1 MIYRF
6 EDIEI
11 DTDRFEL
18 RRGGES
24 VKVEPQVFALLELL
38 VANHGRLVSKD
49 ELNERIWGGRVVSD
63 AVVNSRVYSARL
75 AIGDDGKAQRFIKTI
90 HGRGFRFVGLPES
103 EPISLMNFMALRDL
117 EQNTDTDDA
126 GPLGGKP
133 SIAVLP
139 FHMLTIDDRYALF
152 ADAVAH
158 EAIVELSRLQWLFV
172 IARGSSF
179 RFRGP
184 DVDFETAGKVLGVRY
199 FLTGSVAIDGSR
211 SAVTVELSES
221 GGNRVLWAE
230 RFESAVDD
238 LLALRLTIA
247 ANVVNAIELR
257 IPMNEANRAARL
269 PTESLDAWSA
279 YHRGLWHMYRFNAH
293 DNEIAARM
301 FSRAIDTDRG
311 FARAH
316 AGLSFTHFQNAFIGY
331 TADATTERR
340 LAQEHAERGMELD
353 PLDPFAN
360 LTVGRAAMLLGDMDS
375 ALSWFD
381 RSVQL
386 NPNYAMA
393 IYNGA
398 LVNAIKGAGQESEQG
413 AMKAIAL
420 SPVDPLHYAMLTTR
434 ALSHIVRGD
443 YAAAIGWAERGAR
456 APNAHTHIRV
466 IAALACELAGD
477 RKMAEYWASEVRR
490 LDSRFQVATFF
501 KAFPFDHDDTL
512 SRATAALKR
521 LAL

>member
-1 MIYRF
+1 M
-6 EDIEI
+6 
-11 DTDRFEL
+11 
-18 RRGGES
+18 
-24 VKVEPQVFALLELL
+24 
-38 VANHGRLVSKD
+38 
-49 ELNERIWGGRVVSD
+49 
-63 AVVNSRVYSARL
+63 
-75 AIGDDGKAQRFIKTI
+75 
-90 HGRGFRFVGLPES
+90 
-103 EPISLMNFMALRDL
+103 
-117 EQNTDTDDA
+117 
-126 GPLGGKP
+126 
-133 SIAVLP
+133 
-139 FHMLTIDDRYALF
+139 
-152 ADAVAH
+152 
-158 EAIVELSRLQWLFV
+158 

-184 DVDFETAGKVLGVRY
+184 DVDLQTASKILAARY
-199 FLTGSVAIDGSR
+199 FLSGSVAINGNR
-211 SAVTVELSES
+211 SAVTVELSEAAS
-221 GGNRVLWAE
+221 NRVLWAD

-301 FSRAIDTDRG
+301 FSRAIDNDHG
-311 FARAH
+311 FAQAY

-331 TADATTERR
+331 TAEWGAERR
-340 LAQEHAERGMELD
+340 LAREHAERGMELD

-360 LTVGRAAMLLGDMDS
+360 LMVGRSAMLAGDMDG

-393 IYNGA
+393 IYIRA

-456 APNAHTHIRV
+456 APNAHVHNRL
-466 IAALACELAGD
+466 IAALACELVGD
-477 RKMAEYWASEVRR
+477 RKMAEYWTSEVRR
-490 LDSRFQVATFF
+490 LDSRFQVTTFF

-512 SRATAALKR
+512 TRAKAALKR
-521 LAL
+521 LAI